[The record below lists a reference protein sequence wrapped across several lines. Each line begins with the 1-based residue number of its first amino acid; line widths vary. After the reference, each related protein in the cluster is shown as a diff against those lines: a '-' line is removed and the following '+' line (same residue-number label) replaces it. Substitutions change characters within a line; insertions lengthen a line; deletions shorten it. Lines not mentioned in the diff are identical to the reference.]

1 MVMHSKIKLPMP
13 NDGVRAVATPVARE
27 PLLQQQDAAAPP
39 QPHEAGDGQ
48 PLDAAGARVAS
59 SFPWLP
65 AAGFAY
71 LTFSSGMALHRCW
84 PDRGDVAFVVSAY
97 ADLLLLFCCL
107 RRYERAEPGSS
118 LREWLKLAVWLL
130 TSALTL
136 LFSYKVAAVMPA
148 AVAAVVWVTGL
159 ATICGGFLA
168 FFCFQKK
175 T

>member
-1 MVMHSKIKLPMP
+1 MHSKITLAMP

-27 PLLQQQDAAAPP
+27 PLLQRQDDAAAPP
-39 QPHEAGDGQ
+39 QPLKAGDGQ
-48 PLDAAGARVAS
+48 PADARDAGGGG

-97 ADLLLLFCCL
+97 ADLLLLFWCL

-136 LFSYKVAAVMPA
+136 LFSFKVAAVMPA
-148 AVAAVVWVTGL
+148 AVAAVVWVMGL
-159 ATICGGFLA
+159 ATISGGFLA
-168 FFCFQKK
+168 FFCFQNK

>member
-1 MVMHSKIKLPMP
+1 MIHFKLTLAMP
-13 NDGVRAVATPVARE
+13 NDGVRAVGTTTPVARE

-71 LTFSSGMALHRCW
+71 LTFSSGMALHWCW
-84 PDRGDVAFVVSAY
+84 PDRGDAAFVVSAY
-97 ADLLLLFCCL
+97 ADFLLLFWCL

-136 LFSYKVAAVMPA
+136 LFSYKVAAV
-148 AVAAVVWVTGL
+148 AAVVWVMGL
-159 ATICGGFLA
+159 ATTCGGFLA
-168 FFCFQKK
+168 FFCFQK
-175 T
+175 TT